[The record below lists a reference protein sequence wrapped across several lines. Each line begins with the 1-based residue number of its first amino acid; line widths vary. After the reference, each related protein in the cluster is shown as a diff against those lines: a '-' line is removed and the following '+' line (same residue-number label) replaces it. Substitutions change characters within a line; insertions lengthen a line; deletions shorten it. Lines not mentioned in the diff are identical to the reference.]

1 MEFLQK
7 YNMCDDGLLLICGE
21 FFPRLLRL
29 ATLLLGEEKHLHPL
43 AVLRTLD
50 GAAQHG
56 LVKLLLPPTFCD
68 RDLLDNTL
76 N

>member
-7 YNMCDDGLLLICGE
+7 YNMCDDGL
-21 FFPRLLRL
+21 RLTCAELVRRLFRL
-29 ATLLLGEEKHLHPL
+29 ATHLLGEEKHLHPL

-50 GAAQHG
+50 GAARHG
-56 LVKLLLPPTFCD
+56 LVELLLPPTFCD